1 MISFFFQALVKLRA
15 ELVKDKHG
23 IEMFYNAGGIAP
35 VVRLLSKPYEKILEV
50 ALSILGNCCTQKMCC
65 KQAISNGIVPPLL
78 TILKSIPNPKVQ
90 CRVCRL
96 LGNLARES
104 NEKLCTLAKGIG
116 VVVASVLE
124 DTKDVAT
131 MGMAVRATRLLWSE
145 MPFNDEF
152 VRSDGVE
159 KILGILIEY
168 TLVEQKKP
176 EPKSLVEENPY
187 ERERV
192 EFMETH
198 IQFMESINSRVFDHE
213 ILKKSKPVDDDAFRV
228 PDDPEQYNLVMEI
241 LKCLETVTSVH
252 SSLRIIYN
260 VSIIHVFFFF
270 LIHDANNMKTLFS
283 LLKYFSSCVFST
295 VEVVSCFLHEVTV
308 HIVRIP

>member
-1 MISFFFQALVKLRA
+1 M
-15 ELVKDKHG
+15 
-23 IEMFYNAGGIAP
+23 
-35 VVRLLSKPYEKILEV
+35 
-50 ALSILGNCCTQKMCC
+50 GNCCTKKMCC

-116 VVVASVLE
+116 IVLSSVLE

-152 VRSDGVE
+152 VRADGVE
-159 KILGILIEY
+159 KILDILIKY
-168 TLVEQKKP
+168 TIVEQKKP
-176 EPKSLVEENPY
+176 ETQSICEQNPY

-198 IQFMESINSRVFDHE
+198 IHSMENINSRAFDHE
-213 ILKKSKPVDDDAFRV
+213 ILKKSKPIDDDGFRV
-228 PDDPEQYNLVMEI
+228 PNEPDQFTLVMEI
-241 LKCLETVTSVH
+241 MRCLEVVTSVH
-252 SSLRIIYN
+252 SNLCIIYN
-260 VSIIHVFFFF
+260 VRYIN
-270 LIHDANNMKTLFS
+270 LDKNNRFGFVRKFEKKKRKKTGKEVC
-283 LLKYFSSCVFST
+283 KYCR
-295 VEVVSCFLHEVTV
+295 
-308 HIVRIP
+308 VRAYIPTWKLAPPHCDYA